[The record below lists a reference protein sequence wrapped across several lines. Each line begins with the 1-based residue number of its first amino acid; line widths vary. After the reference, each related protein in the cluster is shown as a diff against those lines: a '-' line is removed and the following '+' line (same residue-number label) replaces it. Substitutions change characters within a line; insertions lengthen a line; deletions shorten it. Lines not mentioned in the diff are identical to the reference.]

1 MATSQE
7 SVAVSET
14 VVPQGKIPMRARKRS
29 FLDDEEDR
37 EEDIREP
44 DSVKLNRHQDARV
57 DSSGEE
63 SKIFRLSKRRHVR
76 WRFRGNRFL
85 MQLSIT
91 DGV

>member
-1 MATSQE
+1 MATRQE
-7 SVAVSET
+7 SFAVSET

-29 FLDDEEDR
+29 FLDDE
-37 EEDIREP
+37 DIREP

-57 DSSGEE
+57 DSSGEK
-63 SKIFRLSKRRHVR
+63 SKIFRLSKRRHMR

-85 MQLSIT
+85 MQLSIM